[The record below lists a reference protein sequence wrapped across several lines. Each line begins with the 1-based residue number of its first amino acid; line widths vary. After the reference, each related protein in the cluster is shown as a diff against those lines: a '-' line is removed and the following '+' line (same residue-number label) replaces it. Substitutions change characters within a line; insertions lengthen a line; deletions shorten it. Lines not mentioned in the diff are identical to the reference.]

1 MTKTWWNILGRRLF
15 LYNNILIYILK
26 QDFIKEF
33 KSQQQTTTQ
42 QKEESKEIEKIEE
55 TIMAA
60 LILTDDGDRLLM
72 LLRP

>member
-33 KSQQQTTTQ
+33 KSQQTTTQ
-42 QKEESKEIEKIEE
+42 QKEESKEIEKIED